1 MALPA
6 VGAIFSGVA
15 RAAATGGARAA
26 AGAAMSGVKETARGA
41 VRGAVK
47 SAIGGKKGIR
57 SGTVTATKGE
67 GAVPQAGGGG
77 RGGAIVPFGGSI
89 VPAPK
94 SESSIVPVAG
104 AKTSILDQL
113 RSINSTLQQI
123 LEVERKEK
131 DKLEDTILDF
141 VRRDEKENREE
152 EQANQERKKGKG
164 RKKQSPMVTAAK
176 RAVGGIFDFILGL
189 VGDFIKYKILEWLGD
204 PKNRKN
210 VQRIV
215 EFLQGTVK
223 FLSGLFK
230 HVIIPLG
237 GLVLTPIISTF
248 KIFGSILQSIIDIF
262 TLKWLTNPKEFLDNI
277 INIPKTILGAVKD
290 VIGAVLNG
298 LTFGLFG
305 NIEKLVGSII
315 DNFNPFKL
323 IGGLFGGG
331 DDKGGETAGATQPQK
346 QESKGGGVLGAV
358 GNVVGAVMNPIGAIT
373 GAIGGMF
380 GGGNKE
386 QTDVPQ
392 LAEGGVVEKDGNQK
406 PTVKPLSALAEESEF
421 AQIISRVL
429 TPFMDMMM
437 APFKIIG
444 TAIVGLILQTVSKI
458 PFVGQLIEP
467 IIKMAA
473 TAFGVPPSVM
483 TQLKT
488 QTNKKEVE
496 DDEKLDSEEVAK
508 KMMSGLEDIKKS
520 KEKDKDFGSSLSAGF
535 KSMLGGV
542 GNFIGQVFSA
552 PAAAAT
558 RPPGSSLIPSPGA
571 PGDSPSTPGSD
582 APSMQGPSMTATG
595 GSKPSTALYSGF
607 RTANR
612 PKHNGVDISGGAWQ
626 QGAPLSVI
634 KPGTVV
640 DVGLL
645 SKGTGDPTGWGNFVV
660 IKHDDGT
667 HSLYGHLDSV
677 SVAKGTRI
685 ENKTGKATVIGRLG
699 STGRS
704 EGPHLHFEVGK
715 SWTGGQLTG
724 HMNPAGIMDSYVRA
738 GGNVNVKQTDSP
750 VLTATGSKTGPALQ
764 QQQQQSNALAA
775 QPAAAGTPQMS
786 VINGGSN
793 TTGFATENMSPPTL
807 GLTLPNYGLW
817 STYRTNL

>member
-77 RGGAIVPFGGSI
+77 RGGSIVPFGGSI

-141 VRRDEKENREE
+141 VRRDEKEKREE
-152 EQANQERKKGKG
+152 EQAKQERKKGKG

-358 GNVVGAVMNPIGAIT
+358 GNVVGAVMNPLGAIT

-496 DDEKLDSEEVAK
+496 DDMQMEWDEKDFAKEMLSGTEE
-508 KMMSGLEDIKKS
+508 IKQS
-520 KEKDKDFGSSLSAGF
+520 KEKDKSFGESLSSGF
-535 KSMLGGV
+535 KSILRGV
-542 GNFIGQVFSA
+542 GDFFTPSAKAANTQTTTPTTTPTTETMTTDPASSMDSTSKDVSITIGEKAGYSA
-552 PAAAAT
+552 SRGRIHAG
-558 RPPGSSLIPSPGA
+558 R
-571 PGDSPSTPGSD
+571 
-582 APSMQGPSMTATG
+582 
-595 GSKPSTALYSGF
+595 
-607 RTANR
+607 
-612 PKHNGVDISGGAWQ
+612 DIA
-626 QGAPLSVI
+626 APLGAGLRVMSDSVI
-634 KPGTVV
+634 TDKGYDGGYGNYVV
-640 DVGLL
+640 FRDANG
-645 SKGTGDPTGWGNFVV
+645 
-660 IKHDDGT
+660 IEH
-667 HSLYGHLDSV
+667 LYGHMPEQSPFNKGDKV
-677 SVAKGTRI
+677 SAGTI
-685 ENKTGKATVIGRLG
+685 IGRVG

-704 EGPHLHFEVGK
+704 SGPHLHWEVSNKGNEVGRPRPKVYDPIVDFKFNAK
-715 SWTGGQLTG
+715 SPFTNIVSSKEL
-724 HMNPAGIMDSYVRA
+724 AS
-738 GGNVNVKQTDSP
+738 KQTRKP
-750 VLTATGSKTGPALQ
+750 TQANLKPPGSKTGPALQ